1 MRQACKDRYSLY
13 GVNMSIYEQYCNEI
27 VDENGRLKKITLD
40 YPDNFNFGYDVV
52 DRIADETPEKRA
64 LVWCNVEGEEHV
76 FSFADIKRYSN
87 QMANVFRSAGIG
99 RGDRVLL
106 ILKRHYEYWF
116 AAVALHKLGAVM
128 IPATHMLTVRDFV
141 YRIKSSGVKAIVCTT
156 QKKVPE
162 KITAALNSAGMTA
175 RLWCVQKDID
185 GFENLT
191 KAMQGASEDFE
202 RVQTLATDPM
212 MLYFTSGT
220 TGEPKGVIHD
230 HSYPLAHIVTAK
242 YWQQAEEGGLH
253 FTVAETGWAKASWGK
268 IYGQWLVGSAVMVYD
283 FDNFE
288 PKQLTAVINRYG
300 VTSFCAPPTV
310 YRYLVRKG
318 IPDMPSLRHASTAGE
333 MLAPE
338 VFRRFTER
346 TGLPLCEGYGQT
358 ETTLLMANFRGY
370 DAVEGSMGTPS
381 PFYNI
386 ELRGKNGKPVG
397 VGEVGEVVI
406 IPEKEGRQSGVFTA
420 YLDNEEQY
428 RYVWRDGVYHTGDA
442 AYMDENGRYWF
453 HGRFDDIIK
462 TGGFRVGPYEV
473 ENVLMEHPAVVEC
486 SVIGVPDPLR
496 GQAIKAVV
504 VPGAG
509 YDSSRE
515 LEAEIKNFC
524 NRKLAEYKWIRHVEF
539 VKEMPKTISGK
550 IQKTVLRSQ
559 KQVGYANNCRRYGRR

>member
-1 MRQACKDRYSLY
+1 
-13 GVNMSIYEQYCNEI
+13 MSVYKQYCNEI
-27 VDENGRLKKITLD
+27 VDENGRLQKLTLE
-40 YPDNFNFGYDVV
+40 YPGNFNFGYDVV
-52 DRIADETPEKRA
+52 DKIANETPKKRA
-64 LVWCNVEGEEHV
+64 LVWCNVEGEEHI
-76 FSFADIKRYSN
+76 FSFADMKKYSN
-87 QMANVFRSAGIG
+87 QMANVFRGEGIG
-99 RGDRVLL
+99 HGDHVML

-128 IPATHMLTVRDFV
+128 IPATHMLTVSDFV
-141 YRIKSSGVKAIVCTT
+141 YRIKSSKAKAIVCTT
-156 QKKVPE
+156 QNKVPQ
-162 KITAALNSAGMTA
+162 KITAALKKADTTA
-175 RLWCVQKDID
+175 KLWCVQKDAD

-191 KAMQGASEDFE
+191 KAMKKASEELE
-202 RVQTLATDPM
+202 RVQTKVTDPM

-220 TGEPKGVIHD
+220 TGYPKGVIHE

-242 YWQQAEEGGLH
+242 YWHQAEDNGLH

-288 PKQLTAVINRYG
+288 PKQLTTVINRYG

-318 IPDMPSLRHASTAGE
+318 IPDMPSLKHATTAGE

-338 VFRRFTER
+338 VFRKFTER
-346 TGLPLCEGYGQT
+346 TGLQLCEGYGQT
-358 ETTLLMANFRGY
+358 ETTLLMANFKGY

-386 ELRGKNGKPVG
+386 ELRGKNGKPVDTY
-397 VGEVGEVVI
+397 EIGEVVI
-406 IPEKEGRQSGVFTA
+406 VPEKAGKQPGVFAA

-428 RYVWRDGVYHTGDA
+428 SYVWRDGVYHTGDA

-486 SVIGVPDPLR
+486 SVIGVPDALR
-496 GQAIKAVV
+496 GQAIKAVIV
-504 VPGAG
+504 LGAG
-509 YDSSRE
+509 YEPSPE
-515 LEAEIKNFC
+515 LELKIKNFC
-524 NRKLAEYKWIRHVEF
+524 NQKLAEYKWIRLVEF
-539 VKEMPKTISGK
+539 VTEMPKTISGK
-550 IQKTVLRSQ
+550 IQKTVLRNRNET
-559 KQVGYANNCRRYGRR
+559 V

>member
-1 MRQACKDRYSLY
+1 
-13 GVNMSIYEQYCNEI
+13 MSVYKQYCNEI
-27 VDENGRLKKITLD
+27 VDEYGRLKKITLE
-40 YPDNFNFGYDVV
+40 YPDHFNFGYDVV
-52 DRIADETPEKRA
+52 DRIADETPAKRA
-64 LVWCNVEGEEHV
+64 LVWCNVEGEEHI
-76 FSFADIKRYSN
+76 FSFADIKKYSN
-87 QMANVFRSAGIG
+87 QMANVFRDAGIG
-99 RGDRVLL
+99 YGDRVMLV
-106 ILKRHYEYWF
+106 LKRHYEYWF

-128 IPATHMLTVRDFV
+128 IPATHMLTVSDFV
-141 YRIKSSGVKAIVCTT
+141 YRMKSSKAKAIVCTT
-156 QKKVPE
+156 QNEVPQ
-162 KITAALNSAGMTA
+162 KITAALKEANTTA
-175 RLWCVQKDID
+175 KLWCVQKDAD

-191 KAMQGASEDFE
+191 TAMKEASEALE
-202 RVQTLATDPM
+202 RVQTKVTDPM

-220 TGEPKGVIHD
+220 TGYPKGVIHD

-242 YWQQAEEGGLH
+242 YWHQAEDNGLH

-288 PKQLTAVINRYG
+288 PKQLTAVINSYG

-318 IPDMPSLRHASTAGE
+318 VPDMPSLKHATTAGE

-338 VFRRFTER
+338 VFRKFTER

-358 ETTLLMANFRGY
+358 ETTLLMANFKGC
-370 DAVEGSMGTPS
+370 DAVAGSMGTPS

-386 ELRGKNGKPVG
+386 ELRGKNGKPVNAY
-397 VGEVGEVVI
+397 EIGEVVI
-406 IPEKEGRQSGVFTA
+406 VPKKAGKQPGVFIA

-486 SVIGVPDPLR
+486 SVIGVPDALR
-496 GQAIKAVV
+496 GQAIKAVIV
-504 VPGAG
+504 LGAG
-509 YDSSRE
+509 YAPSQE
-515 LEAEIKNFC
+515 LELEIKNFC
-524 NRKLAEYKWIRHVEF
+524 NQRLAEYKWIRLVEF
-539 VKEMPKTISGK
+539 AVEMPKTISGK
-550 IQKTVLRSQ
+550 IQKNVLRSQ
-559 KQVGYANNCRRYGRR
+559 K

>member
-1 MRQACKDRYSLY
+1 
-13 GVNMSIYEQYCNEI
+13 MSIYKQYCNEI
-27 VDENGRLKKITLD
+27 VDENGRLQKLTLE

-52 DRIADETPEKRA
+52 DKIADETPEKRA
-64 LVWCNVEGEEHV
+64 LVWCNVEGEEHI
-76 FSFADIKRYSN
+76 FSFADIKKYSN

-99 RGDRVLL
+99 HGDRVIL

-128 IPATHMLTVRDFV
+128 IPATHMLTVSDFV
-141 YRIKSSGVKAIVCTT
+141 YRIKSSKVKAIVCTT
-156 QKKVPE
+156 QNEVPE
-162 KITAALNSAGMTA
+162 KITAALKEANMTA
-175 RLWCVQKDID
+175 KLWCVQKDAD

-191 KAMQGASEDFE
+191 EAMREAPEKFE

-220 TGEPKGVIHD
+220 TGYPKGVIHE

-242 YWQQAEEGGLH
+242 YWHQAEDNGLH

-318 IPDMPSLRHASTAGE
+318 IPDMPSLKHATTAGE

-338 VFRRFTER
+338 VFRKFTER
-346 TGLPLCEGYGQT
+346 TGLQLCEGYGQT
-358 ETTLLMANFRGY
+358 ETTLLMANFKGY

-386 ELRGKNGKPVG
+386 ELRGKNGKPVDTY
-397 VGEVGEVVI
+397 EIGEVVI
-406 IPEKEGRQSGVFTA
+406 VPEKAGKQPGVFAA

-428 RYVWRDGVYHTGDA
+428 SYVWRDGVYHTGDA

-453 HGRFDDIIK
+453 YGRFDDIIK

-486 SVIGVPDPLR
+486 SVIGVPDALR
-496 GQAIKAVV
+496 GQSIKAVIV
-504 VPGAG
+504 LGAG
-509 YDSSRE
+509 YEPSQE
-515 LEAEIKNFC
+515 LELEIKNFC
-524 NRKLAEYKWIRHVEF
+524 NQKLAEYKWIRIIEF
-539 VKEMPKTISGK
+539 VIEMPKTISGK

-559 KQVGYANNCRRYGRR
+559 NETV

>member
-1 MRQACKDRYSLY
+1 
-13 GVNMSIYEQYCNEI
+13 MSVYKQYCNEI
-27 VDENGRLKKITLD
+27 VDEYGRLKKITLE
-40 YPDNFNFGYDVV
+40 YPDHFNFGYDVV
-52 DRIADETPEKRA
+52 DRIADETPAKRA
-64 LVWCNVEGEEHV
+64 LVWCNVEGEEHI
-76 FSFADIKRYSN
+76 FSFADIKKYSN
-87 QMANVFRSAGIG
+87 QMANVFRDAGIG
-99 RGDRVLL
+99 YGDRVMLV
-106 ILKRHYEYWF
+106 LKRHYEYWF

-128 IPATHMLTVRDFV
+128 IPATHMLTVSDFV
-141 YRIKSSGVKAIVCTT
+141 YRMKASKAKAIVCTT
-156 QKKVPE
+156 QNEVPQ
-162 KITAALNSAGMTA
+162 KITAALKEANTTA
-175 RLWCVQKDID
+175 KLWCVQKDAD

-191 KAMQGASEDFE
+191 TAMKEASEALD
-202 RVQTLATDPM
+202 RVQTKVTDPM

-220 TGEPKGVIHD
+220 TGYPKGVIHD

-242 YWQQAEEGGLH
+242 YWHQAEDNGLH

-318 IPDMPSLRHASTAGE
+318 VPDMPSLKHATTAGE

-338 VFRRFTER
+338 VFRKFTER
-346 TGLPLCEGYGQT
+346 TGLQLCEGYGQT
-358 ETTLLMANFRGY
+358 ETTLLMANFKGY
-370 DAVEGSMGTPS
+370 DAVAGSMGTPS

-386 ELRGKNGKPVG
+386 ELRGKNGKPVNAY
-397 VGEVGEVVI
+397 EIGEVVI
-406 IPEKEGRQSGVFTA
+406 VPQKAGKQPGVFTA

-486 SVIGVPDPLR
+486 SVIGVPDALR
-496 GQAIKAVV
+496 GQAIKAVIV
-504 VPGAG
+504 LGAG
-509 YDSSRE
+509 YEPSQE
-515 LEAEIKNFC
+515 LELEIKNYC
-524 NRKLAEYKWIRHVEF
+524 NQRLAEYKWIRLVEF
-539 VKEMPKTISGK
+539 AVEMPKTISGK
-550 IQKTVLRSQ
+550 IQKNVLRSQ
-559 KQVGYANNCRRYGRR
+559 K

>member
-1 MRQACKDRYSLY
+1 
-13 GVNMSIYEQYCNEI
+13 MSIYKQYCNEI
-27 VDENGRLKKITLD
+27 VDENGRLQKLTLE

-52 DRIADETPEKRA
+52 DKIADETPEKRA
-64 LVWCNVEGEEHV
+64 LVWCNVEGEEHI
-76 FSFADIKRYSN
+76 FSFADIKKYSN

-99 RGDRVLL
+99 HGDRVIL

-128 IPATHMLTVRDFV
+128 IPATHMLTVSDFV
-141 YRIKSSGVKAIVCTT
+141 YRIKSSKAKAIVCTT
-156 QKKVPE
+156 QNEVPE
-162 KITAALNSAGMTA
+162 KITAALKEADMTA
-175 RLWCVQKDID
+175 KLWCVQKDAD

-191 KAMQGASEDFE
+191 EAMREAPEKFE

-220 TGEPKGVIHD
+220 TGYPKGVIHE

-242 YWQQAEEGGLH
+242 YWHQAEDNGLH

-318 IPDMPSLRHASTAGE
+318 IPDMPSLKHATTAGE

-338 VFRRFTER
+338 VFRKFTER
-346 TGLPLCEGYGQT
+346 TGLQLCEGYGQT
-358 ETTLLMANFRGY
+358 ETTLLMANFKGY

-386 ELRGKNGKPVG
+386 ELRGKNGKPVDTY
-397 VGEVGEVVI
+397 EIGEVVI
-406 IPEKEGRQSGVFTA
+406 VPEKAGKQPGVFAA

-428 RYVWRDGVYHTGDA
+428 SYVWRDGVYHTGDA

-462 TGGFRVGPYEV
+462 TGGFRGGPYEV

-486 SVIGVPDPLR
+486 SVIGVPDALR
-496 GQAIKAVV
+496 GQSIKAVIV
-504 VPGAG
+504 LGAG
-509 YDSSRE
+509 YEPSQE
-515 LEAEIKNFC
+515 LELEIKNFC
-524 NRKLAEYKWIRHVEF
+524 NQKLAEYKWIRIIEF
-539 VKEMPKTISGK
+539 VTEMPKTISGK

-559 KQVGYANNCRRYGRR
+559 NETV